1 MLIINYV
8 FDLNRLILLQKAEMP
23 RRQNLRK
30 IPKDMPRKQ
39 KVPMRLEEVKQSYLI
54 RNPPRYTKRLTILP
68 KMGRPQKGCSVT
80 QKRQMH
86 HLVVSELALI

>member
-1 MLIINYV
+1 
-8 FDLNRLILLQKAEMP
+8 MP

-54 RNPPRYTKRLTILP
+54 RNPPKYSRGLIILL
-68 KMGRPQKGCSVT
+68 KMGRPQKGCNVT

-86 HLVVSELALI
+86 HLVVSELILI